1 MTNARLTSV
10 LVLVLL
16 SATTGCSRYY
26 WSKPGATVEQFTRDN
41 QECLGQASST
51 LPAGAAVEAV
61 EQFYRACLNGRG
73 YVRDKQIDPPPLG
86 SYRGIE
92 RGEEF
97 AAVARTAGQTSRQS
111 FDQQLAQLDD
121 LKARGRITEDEYA
134 TMRRRLVEGVTPGAL
149 TPAPAAAAPGAAAG
163 PPSLAGRWY
172 GLGGSTL
179 DIRTTGGRALQWDWE
194 SLNIRVTTRAAGTG
208 STSGDRVSLTGRQ
221 TTGAEYSTHA
231 TFIFELTR
239 DGDVLRGTSTG
250 PNNVPVNVEFTRQR
264 R

>member
-1 MTNARLTSV
+1 MRNALFTSV

-16 SATTGCSRYY
+16 SATTACSRYY
-26 WSKPGATVEQFTRDN
+26 WSKPDATAEQFTRDN

-92 RGEEF
+92 SGEEF
-97 AAVARTAGQTSRQS
+97 AAGARTAGQNSRQS

-149 TPAPAAAAPGAAAG
+149 TPAPAAATPVAAA
-163 PPSLAGRWY
+163 PTLAGRWY
-172 GLGGSTL
+172 GRNGSTL
-179 DIRTTGGRALQWDWE
+179 DIRTAGGRQLYWE
-194 SLNIRVTTRAAGTG
+194 FEHLGDRMTTRATGTG
-208 STSGDRVSLTGRQ
+208 STAGERVSLTGRR
-221 TTGAEYSTHA
+221 TTGGAYTTYPA
-231 TFIFELTR
+231 YTFELTW
-239 DGDVLRGTSTG
+239 DGDGLRGTSMG
-250 PNNVPVNVEFTRQR
+250 PNNVPVNVEFTRER